1 MTVNEIRASSLITK
15 SGLPGA
21 EFVINPYGGC
31 SHACIYCYARFMK
44 RFSGHSESWGQ
55 YVDAKI
61 NAPDLVPAIRESLPG
76 LVSPSRLTGHK
87 IFLSSVTDPYLPQ
100 ERKFGLTRAILE
112 KLIPHQPAIGIQTK
126 SALITR
132 DIDLLRQFRDCEAG
146 MTITTL
152 DDAVRLEIEPCTSP
166 IRARLAALAEL
177 HEAGLRTY
185 VFIGP
190 IIPGITDWRAI
201 IEATRD
207 RADFYYLENLNVAGS
222 VGRDMAAWYHA
233 RHPDL
238 LAEFE
243 AAYRPGSAYW
253 DDIEAEIGSF
263 CKAEGID
270 GKIFFHH
277 GRK

>member
-1 MTVNEIRASSLITK
+1 MTITEIHASSLITK

-44 RFSGHSESWGQ
+44 RFSGHSESWGE
-55 YVDAKI
+55 YVDAKV
-61 NAPDLVPAIRESLPG
+61 NAPDLVPAYRESLPG
-76 LVSPSRLTGHK
+76 LVSSSRLTGRK

-112 KLIPHQPAIGIQTK
+112 KLVPHQPVIGIQTK

-152 DDAVRLEIEPCTSP
+152 DDAVRKEIEPCTSP
-166 IRARLAALAEL
+166 VRARLAALEEL

-222 VGRDMAAWYHA
+222 VGRDMAAWYRA
-233 RHPDL
+233 RHPGL

-243 AAYRPGSAYW
+243 AAYKPGSAYW
-253 DDIEAEIGSF
+253 DRVEAEIGSF
-263 CKAEGID
+263 CEAEGID

-277 GRK
+277 GRR